1 MISKIKNN
9 PVIYLTEKLWRFSY
23 GNKKNVILYF
33 LMFIVANCIA
43 FIEPLV
49 IGRMLNFIQENGITS
64 SNFLSLLFYLGIILL
79 IDIGFWLFHGP
90 ARVIETR
97 NAFLVRA
104 NYKKYL
110 IDGTTNL
117 PIEWH
122 ADHHSGDTIDKIEK
136 GTTYLYRYSESTF
149 QIIEAIIRLI
159 SSYIVLTYF
168 NLQSGYIVL
177 FVVIFTFFI
186 ISQFDKVL
194 VKQYKALYGAEN
206 KISEKIFDVISN
218 ITTVI
223 ILRIEKLVASSIYKK
238 IMEPFALFCKNI
250 NINEA
255 KWCLVSICS
264 TLMTIFVL
272 GSYFYSNINGVIL
285 IGTIYTLYS
294 YCQRITDQ
302 FFRFAWM
309 YGDILRQKA
318 AVMNAE
324 EVAKNFKD
332 INKVEQIS
340 IDSNWNEL
348 KISDLTFSYHD
359 AKNDTHLDEISL
371 TIKRGQRIALIGDS
385 GSGKTT
391 FLKII
396 RELYIPRKGKIYL
409 DNKLLKNGFSAISSD
424 IALIPQDPE
433 IFSTTIKENITVGID
448 HKASYIKRFTDMA
461 CFTDVIEKLP
471 NKIESYIFEKGVN
484 LSGGERQRL
493 ALSRGLMACEDKSI
507 VLLDEPTS
515 SVDTK
520 NEAIIFQN
528 IFKEFKN
535 KTIIA
540 SVHRLHLL
548 SMFDQIYFFRSGKII
563 VSGNLKELLGVSKE
577 FKDIWDKYIKLGEV
591 DE

>member
-1 MISKIKNN
+1 MVSKIKNN

-23 GNKKNVILYF
+23 GNRRNVVLYF
-33 LMFIVANCIA
+33 FLFVIANCIV

-49 IGRMLNFIQENGITS
+49 IGKMLNFIQDSGITNAS
-64 SNFLSLLFYLGIILL
+64 IPTLFLYLGAILL
-79 IDIGFWLFHGP
+79 IDVSFWALHGP
-90 ARVIETR
+90 GRVIETN
-97 NAFLVRA
+97 NAFIVRA

-110 IDGTTNL
+110 VDGIMAL
-117 PIEWH
+117 SIEWH
-122 ADHHSGDTIDKIEK
+122 NDHHSGDTIDKIEK
-136 GTTYLYRYSESTF
+136 GTSYLYRYAESTF
-149 QIIEAIIRLI
+149 QIVEAIVRLI

-168 NLQSGYIVL
+168 NLQAGYIVL
-177 FVVIFTFFI
+177 FMVIFTFFI
-186 ISQFDKVL
+186 ITQFDKVL
-194 VKQYKALYGAEN
+194 VKQYKVLYGAEN
-206 KISEKIFDVISN
+206 NISEKIFDVISN
-218 ITTVI
+218 VTTVI
-223 ILRIEKLVASSIYKK
+223 ILRIEKLVTSSIYKK
-238 IMEPFALFCKNI
+238 IMEPFALFRKNV
-250 NINEA
+250 NIGEV
-255 KWCLVSICS
+255 KWCFVSISS

-272 GSYFYSNINGVIL
+272 GSYFYANINQAIL
-285 IGTIYTLYS
+285 IGTVYTLYG
-294 YCQRITDQ
+294 YCLRITDL
-302 FFRFAWM
+302 FFRFARM

-324 EVAKNFKD
+324 EIAKEFSD
-332 INKVEQIS
+332 IKKIEQIS
-340 IDSNWNEL
+340 IDSNWKEL
-348 KISDLTFSYHD
+348 KIDGLTFSYHD
-359 AKNDTHLDEISL
+359 AEEDTHLDNISL

-396 RELYIPRKGKIYL
+396 RELYSPKKGKIYL
-409 DNKLLKNGFSAISSD
+409 DDKLLKNGFASISSD

-433 IFSTTIKENITVGID
+433 IFSTTIKENITVGIN
-448 HKASYIKRFTDMA
+448 HKASYIKKFTDMA

-484 LSGGERQRL
+484 LSGGEKQRL

-520 NEAIIFQN
+520 NEAIIFKN
-528 IFKEFKN
+528 IFNEFKN

-563 VSGNLKELLGVSKE
+563 ASGNLKELLIISKE

-591 DE
+591 DK